1 MNPAQ
6 KSLVHFIKKI
16 YQRQLLPGPK
26 VDAMSK
32 SYLDRLSSILCW
44 DKIAARYQLSAG
56 KGKQKR
62 LSLKEF
68 CRDLMVDAITS
79 SIFGGL
85 LQKIKPDITRDMIT
99 FNEYAWMLIFRYPDF
114 TSPKLIASRRNIISA
129 LRTYMNTPDDQREG
143 KSFAIKNV
151 LQGQKITGMDDESRV
166 AMLLM
171 IYWA

>member
-1 MNPAQ
+1 
-6 KSLVHFIKKI
+6 
-16 YQRQLLPGPK
+16 
-26 VDAMSK
+26 
-32 SYLDRLSSILCW
+32 
-44 DKIAARYQLSAG
+44 
-56 KGKQKR
+56 
-62 LSLKEF
+62 
-68 CRDLMVDAITS
+68 MVDAITS

-99 FNEYAWMLIFRYPDF
+99 FNEYAWMLIILYPDF